1 MTELEGVM
9 SAGASSAPKL
19 PKRCEPTVILKA
31 EPLDPSFT
39 WRGHKPER
47 SRWRSIALL
56 LAIAVGAGFLVGRLS
71 TAVPVPTAQQTA
83 LEQQAASAGV
93 AQSQGAS
100 QSDGAA
106 ASNRSIATTNN
117 TEIKP
122 VAKDATKEGS
132 TASSTE
138 TPRAQSTTGTDKGSS
153 NPSVVLINP
162 STADKAS
169 GGDAA
174 KQPLSK
180 TGAEAVAKA
189 YAKTEA
195 HKAVDDD
202 PPAATPGKRQ
212 TKERPPARAHATAA
226 PARQEPAAVRRD
238 GASMAPR
245 RDDSFVASRRDGAY
259 VPPRVPQST
268 LSDQRERYGNVE
280 RDDDRARLEQRY
292 PERRFIEPDRRYAED
307 VPPPRDPYSDYR
319 RGYLRPF
326 EGSRDFREYRRF
338 GGYDD
343 DPYGDRRPVL
353 RPMYGGRDD

>member
-1 MTELEGVM
+1 M
-9 SAGASSAPKL
+9 
-19 PKRCEPTVILKA
+19 
-31 EPLDPSFT
+31 
-39 WRGHKPER
+39 
-47 SRWRSIALL
+47 
-56 LAIAVGAGFLVGRLS
+56 VGRLS
-71 TAVPVPTAQQTA
+71 TAAPIPAEQRTA

-122 VAKDATKEGS
+122 VAKDATKVGS

-138 TPRAQSTTGTDKGSS
+138 TPKAQSTTGTDKGTS

-174 KQPLSK
+174 TQPVSK
-180 TGAEAVAKA
+180 AGAEAVAKA
-189 YAKTEA
+189 NAKTET
-195 HKAVDDD
+195 HKSADDAS
-202 PPAATPGKRQ
+202 PAAAPGKRQ

-226 PARQEPAAVRRD
+226 SARQESAAVRRD

-245 RDDSFVASRRDGAY
+245 RDDSFVASRRDDAY

-343 DPYGDRRPVL
+343 DPYADRRPVL

>member
-1 MTELEGVM
+1 M
-9 SAGASSAPKL
+9 
-19 PKRCEPTVILKA
+19 
-31 EPLDPSFT
+31 
-39 WRGHKPER
+39 
-47 SRWRSIALL
+47 
-56 LAIAVGAGFLVGRLS
+56 VGRLS
-71 TAVPVPTAQQTA
+71 SAAPVATEQRTE

-100 QSDGAA
+100 QSDGVA

-122 VAKDATKEGS
+122 VAKDATKVGS

-138 TPRAQSTTGTDKGSS
+138 TPKAQSTTGTDKGTS
-153 NPSVVLINP
+153 NPSAVLINP

-174 KQPLSK
+174 KQPVSR

-195 HKAVDDD
+195 HKAADDD
-202 PPAATPGKRQ
+202 PPAPTTAKRQ
-212 TKERPPARAHATAA
+212 AKERAPARAHATAA
-226 PARQEPAAVRRD
+226 PVRQESAAVRRD

-245 RDDSFVASRRDGAY
+245 RDDSFVASRRDDAY

-292 PERRFIEPDRRYAED
+292 PDRRFIEPDRRYAED
-307 VPPPRDPYSDYR
+307 VPAPRDTYDDR

-326 EGSRDFREYRRF
+326 EGARDFREYRRF

-343 DPYGDRRPVL
+343 GPYADRRPVL

>member
-1 MTELEGVM
+1 M

-47 SRWRSIALL
+47 SRWRIIGLL

-106 ASNRSIATTNN
+106 ATIRSTTTDNAE
-117 TEIKP
+117 TKP
-122 VAKDATKEGS
+122 AAKDEAKTNS
-132 TASSTE
+132 TASATE
-138 TPRAQSTTGTDKGSS
+138 TPKAQSTSMEKGSVS
-153 NPSVVLINP
+153 PPVVLINP
-162 STADKAS
+162 KAADKAS

-174 KQPLSK
+174 KQPVFR

-195 HKAVDDD
+195 HKAADDD
-202 PPAATPGKRQ
+202 PPAAAPGKRQ

-226 PARQEPAAVRRD
+226 PVRQESAAVRRD

-245 RDDSFVASRRDGAY
+245 RDDAY

-268 LSDQRERYGNVE
+268 LSDQRGRYGNVG

-292 PERRFIEPDRRYAED
+292 PERRFVEPDRRYAED
-307 VPPPRDPYSDYR
+307 VPPPRDTYSDDR

-326 EGSRDFREYRRF
+326 EGSRDFRAYRRF

-343 DPYGDRRPVL
+343 DQYSDRRPVL
-353 RPMYGGRDD
+353 RPMYGPAY

>member
-1 MTELEGVM
+1 M

-47 SRWRSIALL
+47 SRWRSIGLL

-71 TAVPVPTAQQTA
+71 TAAPIPAEQRTA

-122 VAKDATKEGS
+122 VAKDATKVGS

-138 TPRAQSTTGTDKGSS
+138 TPKAQSTTGTDKGTS

-174 KQPLSK
+174 TQPVSK
-180 TGAEAVAKA
+180 AGAEAVAKA
-189 YAKTEA
+189 NAKTET
-195 HKAVDDD
+195 HKSADDAS
-202 PPAATPGKRQ
+202 PAAAPGKRQ

-226 PARQEPAAVRRD
+226 PVRQESAAVRRD

-245 RDDSFVASRRDGAY
+245 RDDAY

-268 LSDQRERYGNVE
+268 LSDQRGRYGNVG

-307 VPPPRDPYSDYR
+307 VPAPRDTYDDR

>member
-1 MTELEGVM
+1 M
-9 SAGASSAPKL
+9 
-19 PKRCEPTVILKA
+19 
-31 EPLDPSFT
+31 
-39 WRGHKPER
+39 
-47 SRWRSIALL
+47 
-56 LAIAVGAGFLVGRLS
+56 VGRLS

-122 VAKDATKEGS
+122 VAKDGTKEGS

-138 TPRAQSTTGTDKGSS
+138 TPRAQSTTGTDKGTSS
-153 NPSVVLINP
+153 PSVVLINP

-174 KQPLSK
+174 KQPVSR

-189 YAKTEA
+189 NAKTEA
-195 HKAVDDD
+195 HRAADDD
-202 PPAATPGKRQ
+202 PPAAAPGKRQ
-212 TKERPPARAHATAA
+212 AKERPPARAHAGAA
-226 PARQEPAAVRRD
+226 PVRQEAAAVRRD

-245 RDDSFVASRRDGAY
+245 RDDSFVASRRDDAY

-268 LSDQRERYGNVE
+268 LSDQRDRYGNVE

-292 PERRFIEPDRRYAED
+292 PDRRFVEPDRRYAED

-343 DPYGDRRPVL
+343 DPYADRRPVL

>member
-1 MTELEGVM
+1 M
-9 SAGASSAPKL
+9 SAGASNTPKL

-71 TAVPVPTAQQTA
+71 TAAPIPAEQRTE

-100 QSDGAA
+100 QSDGVA

-122 VAKDATKEGS
+122 VAKDATKVDS

-138 TPRAQSTTGTDKGSS
+138 TPKAQSTTGTDKGSS

-162 STADKAS
+162 NAADKAS

-174 KQPLSK
+174 KQPVSR

-195 HKAVDDD
+195 HKAADDD
-202 PPAATPGKRQ
+202 PPAATTAKRQ
-212 TKERPPARAHATAA
+212 TKERPPARAHAGAA
-226 PARQEPAAVRRD
+226 PVRQEAAAVRRD

-245 RDDSFVASRRDGAY
+245 RDDAY

-307 VPPPRDPYSDYR
+307 VPPPRDTYNDYR
-319 RGYLRPF
+319 REYLRPF
-326 EGSRDFREYRRF
+326 QGSRDFREYRRF

-343 DPYGDRRPVL
+343 DPYADRRPVL
-353 RPMYGGRDD
+353 RPMYGPAY